1 MRGAFGVLLIFIFIG
16 FIFAHGTDSGGGKEE
31 TGKIKRK
38 YGVIL
43 NFQSTEIKDLAEF
56 MSKLTGKNIIV
67 DSAVRGKI
75 SLVFTKPVS
84 VKKAWDIFTSALYM
98 HGFGAVEEK
107 GVVKILP
114 LTEAVTVA
122 KLKAKPSKGELVVLV
137 YNLRNTDAQT
147 VMNAIRPF
155 LSSFARISVHAPS
168 NSVIVAD
175 VGENIEK
182 AKKILAN
189 LDREDIQVEIMVFKL
204 KHLSAKDAV
213 RLVTPLNALV
223 TKRFGTQLIVTSSE
237 EANSVVA
244 VGPRGVRK
252 FIESIFSQIDTEEVV
267 LEQRSFYIIP
277 LQFVSAEEISE
288 SLQSLLGGT
297 SGGGRAVIHRRQVGA
312 QSGGYR
318 NKGNKVQRMGP
329 PKGGGKAV
337 KTPAPTQKP
346 IPFIT
351 TREGMKIGFDRG
363 TNSVLVYATKTEY
376 ESLKDL
382 ISKLDVRR
390 KQVLIAA
397 TVVEASAKSL
407 LDIGIK
413 WQVLGK
419 YGGVS
424 FGGSSLTDIY
434 SSFLSGNLVIG
445 AFSEAGKTL
454 TIGNTTLFFPDLVLL
469 FSLLETGT
477 GFNIIAN
484 PKVLTLDNQ
493 PAVIKVGQVVPYA
506 EGVKF
511 DINGQP
517 IITYDYKEVGL
528 ELKVTPR
535 IAEDNLRVTIDLA
548 LQEIIDFVRNEIGTT
563 SYTVPVTSN
572 REVSSDVVVENGQTI
587 IIGGLVGTKT
597 IRTIEGVPGLS
608 GIPLF
613 GRLFRRD
620 FDQRDKTTLFIFI
633 TPYIVSSPEE
643 LTRITEEHRKL
654 MEELRKRLI
663 DRKSKEEGEDEEDLF

>member
-1 MRGAFGVLLIFIFIG
+1 MVRGIV
-16 FIFAHGTDSGGGKEE
+16 
-31 TGKIKRK
+31 
-38 YGVIL
+38 GVIIFFLLFSLGYTQKDVSDRKKIEEARKKGEVVL
-43 NFQSTEIKDLAEF
+43 NFQSAEIRDLAEF

-75 SLVFTKPVS
+75 SLVFTEPVS
-84 VKKAWDIFTSALYM
+84 IKRAWDIFTSALFM

-114 LTEAVTVA
+114 LNEAITVA
-122 KLKAKPSKGELVVLV
+122 KIKRKPSKGELVVLV

-147 VMNAIRPF
+147 AMNALRPF
-155 LSSFARISVHAPS
+155 LSSFARISVHVPS

-175 VGENIEK
+175 VAENLEK
-182 AKKILAN
+182 ASRILGN
-189 LDREDIQVEIMVFKL
+189 IDREDIQGEVMVFKL
-204 KHLSAKDAV
+204 KHLSARDAV
-213 RLVTPLNALV
+213 KIVTPLNTII
-223 TKRFGTQLIVTSSE
+223 TKRFGTQLIVAASE
-237 EANSVVA
+237 EANSLVVF
-244 VGPRGVRK
+244 GPRGARK
-252 FIESIFSQIDTEEVV
+252 FIENIFSQLDTEEVV
-267 LEQRSFYIIP
+267 SEQRGFYIIP
-277 LQFVSAEEISE
+277 LKFVSAEEISE
-288 SLQSLLGGT
+288 SLQSLLGG
-297 SGGGRAVIHRRQVGA
+297 SRAGGRTILQRTQRRTQPAYTQGRKGKTT
-312 QSGGYR
+312 QPGRPSGPGTGR
-318 NKGNKVQRMGP
+318 KP
-329 PKGGGKAV
+329 PPV
-337 KTPAPTQKP
+337 QKP

-363 TNSVLVYATKTEY
+363 TNSVLVYATRTEY
-376 ESLKDL
+376 ESLRDL

-397 TVVEASAKSL
+397 TIVEASARSL

-419 YGGVS
+419 YGGAS

-434 SSFLSGNLVIG
+434 SSFLSGNLIMG
-445 AFSEAGKTL
+445 AFSEVGKTL
-454 TIGNTTLFFPDLVLL
+454 TIGNATLFFPDLVLL

-548 LQEIIDFVRNEIGTT
+548 LQEIIEFVKNEIGTT

-597 IRTIEGVPGLS
+597 LRTIEGVPGLS
-608 GIPLF
+608 RIPLL

-633 TPYIVSSPEE
+633 TPYVVSTPEE
-643 LTRITEEHRKL
+643 LSKITQEHQKL
-654 MEELRKRLI
+654 MEQLKKRI
-663 DRKSKEEGEDEEDLF
+663 EEKKKPEEEDEEDLF

>member
-1 MRGAFGVLLIFIFIG
+1 MVRGVLGFLIFMIFSSLL
-16 FIFAHGTDSGGGKEE
+16 FAQQEQSLNQNKIEE
-31 TGKIKRK
+31 ARK
-38 YGVIL
+38 KGEVIL
-43 NFQSTEIKDLAEF
+43 NFQSVEIKDLADF

-75 SLVFTKPVS
+75 SLVFSKPVS
-84 VKKAWDIFTSALYM
+84 IKKAWDIFTSALFM

-107 GVVKILP
+107 GIVKVLP
-114 LTEAVTVA
+114 LNEAVTVA
-122 KLKAKPSKGELVVLV
+122 KLKTKPARGELVVLV
-137 YNLRNTDAQT
+137 YNLKNTDAQT
-147 VMNAIRPF
+147 AMNALRPF
-155 LSSFARISVHAPS
+155 LSPFARISVHVPS

-175 VGENIEK
+175 IGENVEK
-182 AKKILAN
+182 ARRILAGI
-189 LDREDIQVEIMVFKL
+189 DREDIQGEVMVFKL
-204 KHLSAKDAV
+204 KHLSARDAV
-213 RLVTPLNALV
+213 RIITPLN
-223 TKRFGTQLIVTSSE
+223 TIISKRFGAQLVVTASE
-237 EANSVVA
+237 EANSLVVF
-244 VGPRGVRK
+244 GPKGAKK
-252 FIESIFSQIDTEEVV
+252 FIENIFSQLDTEEVV
-267 LEQRSFYIIP
+267 SEQRGFYIIP
-277 LQFVSAEEISE
+277 LKFVSAEEISE
-288 SLQSLLGGT
+288 SLKSLLGG
-297 SGGGRAVIHRRQVGA
+297 SKAGGRAILQRRQR
-312 QSGGYR
+312 SY
-318 NKGNKVQRMGP
+318 QRSTAKDRS
-329 PKGGGKAV
+329 PKGPQPGVRA
-337 KTPAPTQKP
+337 TPQRKPPATQKP
-346 IPFIT
+346 IAFIT

-363 TNSVLVYATKTEY
+363 TNSVLVYATRTEY
-376 ESLKDL
+376 ESLRNL

-397 TVVEASAKSL
+397 TVVEASARSL

-413 WQVLGK
+413 WQILGR
-419 YGGVS
+419 YGGAS
-424 FGGSSLTDIY
+424 FGGSSLTDVY
-434 SSFLSGNLVIG
+434 SSFMSGNLVMG
-445 AFSEAGKTL
+445 AFSETGKTL
-454 TIGNTTLFFPDLVLL
+454 TIGNATLFFPDLVLL

-608 GIPLF
+608 RIPLL

-633 TPYIVSSPEE
+633 TPYVVSSPEE
-643 LTRITEEHRKL
+643 LSRITQEHQKI
-654 MEELRKRLI
+654 MEELRKRI
-663 DRKSKEEGEDEEDLF
+663 EDKKKESEEEDEEDLF

>member
-1 MRGAFGVLLIFIFIG
+1 MVRGILGILIF
-16 FIFAHGTDSGGGKEE
+16 FIFSSILFSQQEQSLNQKKIEE
-31 TGKIKRK
+31 ARK
-38 YGVIL
+38 KGEVIL
-43 NFQSTEIKDLAEF
+43 NFQSVEVKDLAEF

-67 DSAVRGKI
+67 DTAVRGKI
-75 SLVFTKPVS
+75 SLVFSKPVS
-84 VKKAWDIFTSALYM
+84 IKRAWDIFTSALYM

-107 GVVKILP
+107 GIVKILP
-114 LTEAVTVA
+114 LNEAVTVA
-122 KLKAKPSKGELVVLV
+122 KLKTKPARGELVVLV
-137 YNLRNTDAQT
+137 YNLKNTDAQT
-147 VMNAIRPF
+147 AMNALRPF
-155 LSSFARISVHAPS
+155 LSPFARISVHVPS

-175 VGENIEK
+175 IGENVEK
-182 AKKILAN
+182 ARRILADI
-189 LDREDIQVEIMVFKL
+189 DREDIQGEVMVFKL
-204 KHLSAKDAV
+204 KHLSARDAV
-213 RLVTPLNALV
+213 RIITPLN
-223 TKRFGTQLIVTSSE
+223 TIISKRFGAQLVVTASE
-237 EANSVVA
+237 EANSLVVF
-244 VGPRGVRK
+244 GPKGARK
-252 FIESIFSQIDTEEVV
+252 FIENIFSQLDTEEVV
-267 LEQRSFYIIP
+267 SEQRGFYIIP
-277 LQFVSAEEISE
+277 LKFVSAEEISE
-288 SLQSLLGGT
+288 SLKSLLGGART
-297 SGGGRAVIHRRQVGA
+297 GGRTILQRRQ
-312 QSGGYR
+312 R
-318 NKGNKVQRMGP
+318 NYQRPAVQKRREKGPQQQGVRTPPQRKP
-329 PKGGGKAV
+329 PA
-337 KTPAPTQKP
+337 QKP

-363 TNSVLVYATKTEY
+363 TNSVLVYATRTEY

-397 TVVEASAKSL
+397 TIVEASARSL

-413 WQVLGK
+413 WQILGK
-419 YGGVS
+419 YGGAS

-434 SSFLSGNLVIG
+434 SSFMSGNLVMG
-445 AFSEAGKTL
+445 AFSEVGKTL
-454 TIGNTTLFFPDLVLL
+454 TIGNATLFFPDLVLL

-608 GIPLF
+608 KIPLI

-633 TPYIVSSPEE
+633 TPYVVSSPEE
-643 LTRITEEHRKL
+643 LSRITQEHQKL
-654 MEELRKRLI
+654 MEELRRRI
-663 DRKSKEEGEDEEDLF
+663 EERKKAEEEDEEDLF